1 MENTDKRP
9 QGPIPRTPREE
20 VRHRLLAAAARVFA
34 ERGYANSRLEDIA
47 REAGFTKG
55 AIYSNFGSKQELF
68 GSILRERADVERTAV
83 MNEFHAQGG
92 PATLSHRAARIVA
105 QRITEDS
112 EKGQLGLEF
121 AALAAHDSK
130 TKEVVTPL
138 RREQREAAA
147 RSIAEIAEAGDI
159 TLAVSPELAGLIL
172 HCLSNGLSMEHIVD
186 PQAVDQDTVERAIS
200 AVITGLLTLAPT
212 DR

>member
-1 MENTDKRP
+1 MANTDERP

-20 VRHRLLAAAARVFA
+20 VRQRLLAAAAKVFA

-68 GSILRERADVERTAV
+68 GSILREGADVERTAV
-83 MNEFHAQGG
+83 MNEFHTRGDT
-92 PATLSHRAARIVA
+92 ATMPRRAARIVA
-105 QRITEDS
+105 RRITEDS
-112 EKGQLGLEF
+112 ERGQLGLEF
-121 AALAAHDSK
+121 AALAAHDAR

-138 RREQREAAA
+138 RRSQREAAA
-147 RSIAEIAEAGDI
+147 RSIAEIAQADDI
-159 TLAVSPELAGLIL
+159 TLAVAPELAGLIL

-186 PQAVDQDTVERAIS
+186 PEAVDQDTVEQAVS
-200 AVITGLLTLAPT
+200 AVITGLLALAPT